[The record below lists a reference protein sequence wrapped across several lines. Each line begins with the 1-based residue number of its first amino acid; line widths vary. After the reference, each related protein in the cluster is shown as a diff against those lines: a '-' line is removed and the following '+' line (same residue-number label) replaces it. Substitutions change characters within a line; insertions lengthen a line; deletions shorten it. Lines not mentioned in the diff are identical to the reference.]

1 VVLDATNGEDA
12 CGQPTERGADDG
24 CFVVRTRRLVT
35 QQYEPGSA
43 PALALEA
50 SIARTETRFAKYAND
65 GLLCGS
71 DGLPHLISDP
81 GLALRFNHA
90 GDVWVSSAFVTA
102 NVGIEHGELMM
113 GGL

>member
-1 VVLDATNGEDA
+1 M
-12 CGQPTERGADDG
+12 
-24 CFVVRTRRLVT
+24 RRLET

-50 SIARTETRFAKYAND
+50 SIAKTENRFAKYAND

-90 GDVWVSSAFVTA
+90 GDVWVRNACMTME
-102 NVGIEHGELMM
+102 NGTDCDG
-113 GGL
+113 